1 MASLGFQNSKILGRL
16 HRREKHDNQ
25 KGVST
30 RWKTSED
37 KSNSVGKN
45 DFSPES
51 MKKTE
56 NPKMI
61 KL

>member
-1 MASLGFQNSKILGRL
+1 MIP
-16 HRREKHDNQ
+16 NQ

-30 RWKTSED
+30 RWKTNED
-37 KSNSVGKN
+37 KSNPFEKN
-45 DFSPES
+45 DLSPES

-56 NPKMI
+56 NAKMT